1 MGRNCA
7 IARATPLTLVAL
19 LAEGVGRN
27 LTPTVTQQPRGTVA
41 LLTEGVDKHTGDFGT
56 VGDPLGGLN
65 LRKEPERMRIFVI
78 TYFVYGLIF
87 IKHIK
92 YIL

>member
-1 MGRNCA
+1 MR
-7 IARATPLTLVAL
+7 RAWVEIGPRWLSCTALRVAL
-19 LAEGVGRN
+19 LAEGVDKN
-27 LTPTVTQQPRGTVA
+27 
-41 LLTEGVDKHTGDFGT
+41 TEIFGI
-56 VGDPLGGLN
+56 VEDQLGGLN

>member
-1 MGRNCA
+1 MSRLLRYTLGRP
-7 IARATPLTLVAL
+7 RPLVVAL

-65 LRKEPERMRIFVI
+65 LRKEPE
-78 TYFVYGLIF
+78 
-87 IKHIK
+87 
-92 YIL
+92 

>member
-1 MGRNCA
+1 MYVALREEGVGRNCA

-19 LAEGVGRN
+19 LAEGVGKN

-65 LRKEPERMRIFVI
+65 LRKEPE
-78 TYFVYGLIF
+78 
-87 IKHIK
+87 
-92 YIL
+92 